1 MTTPRTA
8 AGRALVDR
16 LRHDEWC
23 ATRLDG
29 SEVPCD
35 CIVSSLPPRIA
46 AIEAEAI
53 RQERARLAEA
63 VEREFAE
70 MREDDPDARWLGMTR
85 EGVLALLRE
94 ENTPNG

>member
-8 AGRALVDR
+8 AGRVADAALDTLSDAYFVDEPTAR
-16 LRHDEWC
+16 RMHAAIESID
-23 ATRLDG
+23 
-29 SEVPCD
+29 
-35 CIVSSLPPRIA
+35 IA
-46 AIEAEAI
+46 AIEDEAI

-94 ENTPNG
+94 EDTPNG